1 MVQSSD
7 FLGDRELLAAEATQV
22 VYQDNDFASFQ
33 VCGVAEEGKVF
44 LERILEQQYISL
56 SQATYRF
63 DDSGQC
69 QKE

>member
-7 FLGDRELLAAEATQV
+7 FLGNRELLAAEATQV
-22 VYQDNDFASFQ
+22 VYQDNDFAAFQ
-33 VCGVAEEGKVF
+33 VCRVAEESKVF
-44 LERILEQQYISL
+44 LERILEQQHVSL
-56 SQATYRF
+56 SQATHRF